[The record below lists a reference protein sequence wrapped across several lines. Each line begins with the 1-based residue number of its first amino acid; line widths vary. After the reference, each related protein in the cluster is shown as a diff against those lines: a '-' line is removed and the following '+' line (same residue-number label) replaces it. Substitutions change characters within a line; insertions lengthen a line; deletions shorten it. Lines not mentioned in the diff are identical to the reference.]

1 MKRTIVLVMALALV
15 AVAGFAAGNAEKLD
29 TLEGTLVLIPGDA
42 GQARAMLQLADGSK
56 VQIDLPVR
64 EMERLQLRDQ
74 AQISVRGVFVGAP
87 SGEQARVLARVV
99 NAEGKEYSIESPIQL
114 TERDRERIRV
124 YDSEQA
130 KLQTGTQTQTQAR
143 SQTSTQNQSRTNTT
157 AGSGDSE
164 KSGKK

>member
-1 MKRTIVLVMALALV
+1 M
-15 AVAGFAAGNAEKLD
+15 NEKD
-29 TLEGTLVLIPGDA
+29 DCARDGVDA

-74 AQISVRGVFVGAP
+74 ARISVRGVFVGAP
-87 SGEQARVLARVV
+87 PGEQARVLARVV
-99 NAEGKEYSIESPIQL
+99 NAEGKEYPIESPIQL
-114 TERDRERIRV
+114 TARDRERIRA

-130 KLQTGTQTQTQAR
+130 KLQTGAQTQSQTQTQTQAQ
-143 SQTSTQNQSRTNTT
+143 SETSTQTQGRAGTT

-164 KSGKK
+164 ASGKK